1 MATFSLENFGCR
13 ATEAD
18 AAAMRRALRSA
29 GWTMLEQ
36 HASADVVVLNTC
48 TVTSA
53 ADSQARDAVRKIHRA
68 NPAARILV
76 TGCYAQRAPED
87 LAQLPGVSWVV
98 GNSHQTEIPRLLRE
112 LAAPG
117 AGVPFAARSVANSSS
132 ESAEPAPARDFV
144 PLATL
149 DTEPMSLAR
158 GPAKILTGDIFAQT
172 SMQVSPLEGIPA
184 DRTRPILKIQDG
196 CNNRCSYCVIPF
208 VRGRSRS
215 LPPEEVL
222 QETRNLIDAGA
233 KEIVLSGINL
243 GSYGRDLA
251 PRVELA
257 DLVRRILNETALEQ
271 LRFSSIEPQD
281 VTEDFVALVA
291 ASPRIAPH
299 FHVPLQSG
307 SDRILRAMH
316 RWYRAAHYAERIHLI
331 RRALPD
337 AAIGADVI
345 AGFPGETDEDFAAT
359 FDFIARLPFTYLHV
373 FSFSARPGTKAAD
386 LGAPVSLAVTRDRA
400 RALRALGQQKA
411 AAFRELQAGT
421 KCARAHAGARRRH
434 LDRSFDRELSE
445 SASGRPPPRECLV
458 RSAHQLRAG
467 SSGARRSAQFS
478 KITSA
483 SARFPLCVI
492 VSEMFFTP
500 SRAANSPATPC
511 SRSEGLPLGSR
522 ITSISRQR
530 MPDRQPV
537 PSAFIAASF
546 AANRPA

>member
-1 MATFSLENFGCR
+1 MATFSLENLGCR

-29 GWTMLEQ
+29 GWTMLDQ
-36 HASADVVVLNTC
+36 HSSAEVVVLNTC
-48 TVTSA
+48 TVTAA
-53 ADSQARDAVRKIHRA
+53 ADSQTRDAVRKIQRA

-87 LAQLPGVSWVV
+87 IAQLPGVSWVV
-98 GNSHQTEIPRLLRE
+98 GNSQQTEIPGLLHD
-112 LAAPG
+112 LLAPG
-117 AGVPFAARSVANSSS
+117 QSAGHVAGSGANSSG
-132 ESAEPAPARDFV
+132 ESCGDAPARDFV

-172 SMQVSPLEGIPA
+172 TMQVSPLEGIPA

-215 LPPEEVL
+215 LPPGEVL
-222 QETRNLIDAGA
+222 EETRNLVAAGA

-243 GSYGRDLA
+243 GAYGRDLA

-257 DLVRRILNETALEQ
+257 DLVQRILNQTTLEQ

-281 VTEDFVALVA
+281 ITDDFVALVV

-316 RWYRAAHYAERIHLI
+316 RWYRAAHYAERIQLI
-331 RRALPD
+331 RSALPD

-359 FDFIARLPFTYLHV
+359 YDFIARLPFTYLHV

-386 LGAPVSLAVTRDRA
+386 LGAPVSPAVTRDRA
-400 RALRALGQQKA
+400 RALRALAQQKV
-411 AAFRELQAGT
+411 AAFREL
-421 KCARAHAGARRRH
+421 HAGRIVRALTLARGGDTWTEALTGNYLKVRVEGCRPANQWCEA
-434 LDRSFDRELSE
+434 RVEPAME
-445 SASGRPPPRECLV
+445 NTASGEL
-458 RSAHQLRAG
+458 L
-467 SSGARRSAQFS
+467 SSRR
-478 KITSA
+478 
-483 SARFPLCVI
+483 
-492 VSEMFFTP
+492 
-500 SRAANSPATPC
+500 
-511 SRSEGLPLGSR
+511 
-522 ITSISRQR
+522 
-530 MPDRQPV
+530 
-537 PSAFIAASF
+537 
-546 AANRPA
+546 

>member
-29 GWTMLEQ
+29 GWTMLDQ
-36 HASADVVVLNTC
+36 HTSADVVVLNTC

-68 NPAARILV
+68 NPATRILV

-98 GNSHQTEIPRLLRE
+98 GNSHQTEIPRLLQE
-112 LAAPG
+112 LIAPDADSAAA
-117 AGVPFAARSVANSSS
+117 AGFVADSSS
-132 ESAEPAPARDFV
+132 ESSHGAPVRDFV
-144 PLATL
+144 PLAIL

-172 SMQVSPLEGIPA
+172 SMQVSPLEESTGVPA

-215 LPPEEVL
+215 LPPHQVL
-222 QETRNLIDAGA
+222 EETRKLVAAGA

-243 GSYGRDLA
+243 GSYGRDLT

-257 DLVRRILNETALEQ
+257 DLVRHILDQTALEQ

-316 RWYRAAHYAERIHLI
+316 RWYRAAHYAERIQLI
-331 RRALPD
+331 RAALPD

-345 AGFPGETDEDFAAT
+345 ASFPGETDEDFNAT
-359 FDFIARLPFTYLHV
+359 FDFITHLPFTYLHV
-373 FSFSARPGTKAAD
+373 FSFSARPGTEAVD
-386 LGAPVSLAVTRDRA
+386 LGSSVAAAVTRDRA
-400 RALRALGQQKA
+400 RALRALGQQKS
-411 AAFRELQAGT
+411 AAFRESQAGRT
-421 KCARAHAGARRRH
+421 VRALTLARGGDTWTEALTGNYLKVRV
-434 LDRSFDRELSE
+434 E
-445 SASGRPPPRECLV
+445 GR
-458 RSAHQLRAG
+458 
-467 SSGARRSAQFS
+467 
-478 KITSA
+478 
-483 SARFPLCVI
+483 
-492 VSEMFFTP
+492 
-500 SRAANSPATPC
+500 RAANLWCEA
-511 SRSEGLPLGSR
+511 R
-522 ITSISRQR
+522 IS
-530 MPDRQPV
+530 
-537 PSAFIAASF
+537 SAQEAAERERVLSF
-546 AANRPA
+546 RR